1 MNYFRYCYCKSIDL
15 VVNLPKFKNPSLLH
29 RALIHCSYLNEH
41 PEETES
47 NERLEFLG
55 DALLG
60 FLIGSLLY
68 ERYLE
73 MDEGKLTKLRSALVD
88 EQQLAN
94 FARKLNIGDKM
105 LLGNGVKLDGGCSN
119 SNLLSS
125 TFEAII
131 GAYYLD
137 SGVEAVRN
145 FIEPMFSEV
154 ATKIIESNFNKNF
167 KSLLQELSLAK
178 FSELPK
184 YEIIKASGAD
194 HNKEFTAEVRI
205 NEKVYGTGKGHSKKD
220 AEKSAAENALKKLE
234 LE

>member
-1 MNYFRYCYCKSIDL
+1 M
-15 VVNLPKFKNPSLLH
+15 VNLPKFKNPSLLH

-68 ERYLE
+68 ESYPE
-73 MDEGKLTKLRSALVD
+73 MNEGELTTLRSKLVN
-88 EQQLAN
+88 EKQLEN
-94 FARKLNIGDKM
+94 FAKKLNIGNQM
-105 LLGNGVKLDGGCSN
+105 LLGNGAKLDGGCSN
-119 SNLLSS
+119 PNLLSS

-137 SGVEAVRN
+137 SGIEAVRS
-145 FIEPMFSEV
+145 FIEPMFSEF
-154 ATKIIESNFNKNF
+154 ATKIIESNSNKNS

-184 YEIIKASGAD
+184 YEIIEASGAD

-205 NEKVYGTGKGHSKKD
+205 NEKVYGTGKGHSKKE
-220 AEKSAAENALKKLE
+220 AEKSAAENALNE
-234 LE
+234 LGLG

>member
-1 MNYFRYCYCKSIDL
+1 M
-15 VVNLPKFKNPSLLH
+15 VNLPKFKNPSLLH

-41 PEETES
+41 PEETEG

-73 MDEGKLTKLRSALVD
+73 MDEGELTELRSKLVA
-88 EQQLAN
+88 EGNLAS

-105 LLGNGVKLDGGCSN
+105 LLGNGAKLDGNSSN
-119 SNLLSS
+119 PNLLSS

-137 SGVEAVRN
+137 SGIEAVRS

-154 ATKIIESNFNKNF
+154 ATEFIELKSNKNF

-184 YEIIKASGAD
+184 YEIIKESGAD

-205 NEKVYGTGKGHSKKD
+205 NEKVYGTGRGHSKKE
-220 AEKSAAENALKKLE
+220 AEKSAAENALNKLG

>member
-1 MNYFRYCYCKSIDL
+1 M
-15 VVNLPKFKNPSLLH
+15 VNLPKFKNPSLLH

-68 ERYLE
+68 ERYPQ
-73 MDEGKLTKLRSALVD
+73 MNEGELTTLRSKLVD
-88 EQQLAN
+88 EKQLAN
-94 FARKLNIGDKM
+94 FAKKLNIGNQM
-105 LLGNGVKLDGGCSN
+105 LLGNGAKLDGGSNN

-137 SGVEAVRN
+137 SGIEAVRS
-145 FIEPMFSEV
+145 FIETMFSEV
-154 ATKIIESNFNKNF
+154 AAKLIESNFNKNF

-194 HNKEFTAEVRI
+194 HHKEFTAEVRI
-205 NEKVYGTGKGHSKKD
+205 NGKVHGTGKGHSKKD
-220 AEKSAAENALKKLE
+220 AEKSAAENALNKLE
-234 LE
+234 LG

>member
-1 MNYFRYCYCKSIDL
+1 M
-15 VVNLPKFKNPSLLH
+15 VNLPKFKNPSLLH

-73 MDEGKLTKLRSALVD
+73 MDEGKLTILRSELVN
-88 EQQLAN
+88 EEQLAN
-94 FARKLNIGDKM
+94 FARKLNIGNKI
-105 LLGNGVKLDGGCSN
+105 LFGNGTKLDGGS
-119 SNLLSS
+119 SSPNLLSS

-137 SGVEAVRN
+137 SGIEAVRN

-154 ATKIIESNFNKNF
+154 ATKLIEANFNKNF
-167 KSLLQELSLAK
+167 KTLLQELSLAK
-178 FSELPK
+178 FSALPK
-184 YEIIKASGAD
+184 YKIIKAVGAD
-194 HNKEFTAEVRI
+194 HDKEFTAQVRI
-205 NEKVYGTGKGHSKKD
+205 NEKVYGVGEGHSKKD
-220 AEKSAAENALKKLE
+220 AEKSAAENAWNKLR
-234 LE
+234 LG